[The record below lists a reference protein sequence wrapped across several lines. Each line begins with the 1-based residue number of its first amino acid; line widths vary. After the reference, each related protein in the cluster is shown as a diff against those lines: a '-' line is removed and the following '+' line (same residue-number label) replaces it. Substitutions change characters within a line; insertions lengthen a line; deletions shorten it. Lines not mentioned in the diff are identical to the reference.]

1 MRMSNA
7 HGELC
12 GAAGS
17 AVWRH
22 HTVSR
27 VHTERSD
34 AKGKSGQGSMQGN
47 YIGTWL
53 GTMGTREGAKEV
65 ILVSKRREE
74 EEEMRACRLACAS
87 ASHLRAC
94 QQPREGGR
102 SSRKKE
108 GGATARGECSK

>member
-1 MRMSNA
+1 MSNA

-17 AVWRH
+17 VVPRH
-22 HTVSR
+22 HTVRLSR

-53 GTMGTREGAKEV
+53 RTMGTREGAKEV
-65 ILVSKRREE
+65 IPVFKRREE
-74 EEEMRACRLACAS
+74 EEETRACRLA
-87 ASHLRAC
+87 
-94 QQPREGGR
+94 
-102 SSRKKE
+102 
-108 GGATARGECSK
+108 